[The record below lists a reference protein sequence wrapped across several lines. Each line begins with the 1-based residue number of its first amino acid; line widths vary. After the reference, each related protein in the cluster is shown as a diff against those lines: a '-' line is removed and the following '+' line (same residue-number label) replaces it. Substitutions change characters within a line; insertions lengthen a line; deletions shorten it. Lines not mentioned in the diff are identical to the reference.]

1 MTTNC
6 LTTATLIVCNL
17 PPKLWNPAF
26 WMNCVAFHPLILCYN
41 SFLANHLMK
50 IIQES
55 VLLSQGRHTNNHNL
69 ASTILSRNVFSHSP
83 ATKSL
88 KSRDWQAM
96 LPSHGSGESHSLS
109 SSFWSSK
116 HSLVSGGII
125 PFSASI
131 FTGPSFLLSL
141 FLKFC
146 PLEGHCS

>member
-6 LTTATLIVCNL
+6 LTTDTLIVCNL

-41 SFLANHLMK
+41 FFLANHSNENHPGECLTFPGPPYK
-50 IIQES
+50 QPQPCQHYSLQKCI
-55 VLLSQGRHTNNHNL
+55 LSQSCNQ
-69 ASTILSRNVFSHSP
+69 
-83 ATKSL
+83 KSEIKGL
-88 KSRDWQAM
+88 TGHAP
-96 LPSHGSGESHSLS
+96 LPRLWGESFSTS

-131 FTGPSFLLSL
+131 FTGPSSLLSL

-146 PLEGHCS
+146 SL